1 MNKAFEISLDAKAS
15 EICCTRKL
23 SFFFLITAK
32 IYFKKNPSTRSAKGN
47 PQEYIKKGAKAHRH

>member
-1 MNKAFEISLDAKAS
+1 MP
-15 EICCTRKL
+15 KL
-23 SFFFLITAK
+23 LKFVALESYLFFFLITAK